1 MGGKLAGEPGQA
13 RNVVVDSTRFYAMH
27 FNHEF
32 KRCRDSDIGYR
43 SSWFRGYPQVGTILA
58 RLFIGADIFFNER
71 TCVYELHQRNAR
83 FNSFNFQIMD
93 IYMVSPSTK
102 KYFIICYV

>member
-1 MGGKLAGEPGQA
+1 MESSPASLAR

-32 KRCRDSDIGYR
+32 KRYRDSDIRYR
-43 SSWFRGYPQVGTILA
+43 SSWLRGAYPQLGTILA
-58 RLFIGADIFFNER
+58 RLFIGGDIFLTQCSF
-71 TCVYELHQRNAR
+71 L
-83 FNSFNFQIMD
+83 NSFNFQIMD

-102 KYFIICYV
+102 KYLDL